1 MMPVTTGEVYFTPA
15 LFDFLRQL
23 KRHNDRNWF
32 QANKARYEADVRDPS
47 LRFIEAIGPGL
58 RKISPHLVADPKP
71 VGGSLFR
78 INRDIRFSKDK
89 SPYKTAVGIAFYH
102 DRGRAATAPG
112 MYVQLG
118 PSTSWSGGGVHMPD
132 GPSLTRIRDALVAK
146 PSQWTKI
153 VSDTKFKEAIAN
165 QGDAL
170 KRAPQGYD
178 PDHALVEDLKRKSF
192 VWHLEFSESQVC
204 SPGFM
209 ASYLDACRLA
219 NPFNRFLAAALG
231 VDW

>member
-1 MMPVTTGEVYFTPA
+1 MMEVATRQVYFTPA

-23 KRHNDRNWF
+23 KKHNDRKWF
-32 QANKARYEADVRDPS
+32 LENKTRYEADVRDPA

-58 RKISPHLVADPKP
+58 VKLSPHLRADPKP

-89 SPYKTAVGIAFYH
+89 SPYKTAVGIAFGH
-102 DRGRAATAPG
+102 DRGRERAAPG
-112 MYVQLG
+112 MYLQLEPG
-118 PSTSWSGGGVHMPD
+118 TSWAGGGVHMPD
-132 GPSLTRIRDALVAK
+132 GPSLSRIRDAIIAK

-153 VSDTKFKEAIAN
+153 VTDPTFKEAIAN
-165 QGDAL
+165 QGEAL

-178 PDHALVEDLKRKSF
+178 ANHPLVEDLKRKSF
-192 VWHLEFSESQVC
+192 VWHLEFSESEVC

-209 ASYLDACRLA
+209 AGYLDACRLA
-219 NPFNRFLAAALG
+219 NPFNAFLAAALG

>member
-1 MMPVTTGEVYFTPA
+1 MATREVYFTPA

-23 KRHNDRNWF
+23 KKHNDRKWF
-32 QANKARYEADVRDPS
+32 QENKARYEADVRDPA

-58 RKISPHLVADPKP
+58 RKISPHIVADPKP

-89 SPYKTAVGIAFYH
+89 SPYKTAVGISFHH
-102 DRGRAATAPG
+102 DRGRSAAAPG

-118 PSTSWSGGGVHMPD
+118 PGASWSGGGVHMP
-132 GPSLTRIRDALVAK
+132 GGRSLTQIRDAIVAK

-153 VSDTKFKEAIAN
+153 VSDPSFSTAVAN
-165 QGDAL
+165 QGETL

-178 PDHALVEDLKRKSF
+178 ADHPLVEDLKRKSF
-192 VWHLEFSESQVC
+192 VWHADFTESEVC
-204 SPGFM
+204 SPEFLD
-209 ASYLDACRLA
+209 SYLAACRLA
-219 NPFNRFLAAALG
+219 NPFNAFLASALG